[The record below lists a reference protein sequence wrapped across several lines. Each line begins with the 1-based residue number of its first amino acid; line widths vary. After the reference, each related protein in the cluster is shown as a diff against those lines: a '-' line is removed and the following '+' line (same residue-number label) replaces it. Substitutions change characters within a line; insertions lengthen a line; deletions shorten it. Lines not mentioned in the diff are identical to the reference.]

1 MEAAEPDTEEFL
13 GALAVGDTGA
23 LADAVASPRL
33 AELED
38 QVLDVRTRALVRI
51 AALIALDAPPV
62 AYASQVALAAE
73 GGASSE
79 DVAEVLRVIAP
90 LVGAP
95 KVVAAAPEV
104 MLALGLSLPDPA
116 SKGVGE

>member
-1 MEAAEPDTEEFL
+1 MEAVKSETEEFL

-23 LADAVASPRL
+23 LADAVASPRR
-33 AELED
+33 AELD
-38 QVLDVRTRALVRI
+38 DRVLDVRTRALVRI
-51 AALIALDAPPV
+51 AALIALDAPPA

-73 GGASSE
+73 CGASAE
-79 DVAEVLRVIAP
+79 DVAEVLRAIAP

-104 MLALGLSLPDPA
+104 MLALGLSLPDPTSGGIA
-116 SKGVGE
+116 G